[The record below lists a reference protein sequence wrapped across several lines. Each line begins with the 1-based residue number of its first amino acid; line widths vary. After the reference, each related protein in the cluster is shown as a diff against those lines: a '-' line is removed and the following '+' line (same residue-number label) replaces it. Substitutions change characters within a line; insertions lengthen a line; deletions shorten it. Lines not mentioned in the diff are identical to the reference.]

1 MACWLAFQVEDAV
14 TKMSSPRRPAR
25 PLRQFALA
33 MALASGTALLAVP
46 GFADA
51 AHAQK
56 KKKKDEEA
64 EAAKPVYSKPFVD
77 AYSPVNTAVG
87 TAGTDIA
94 ALKPQLEAL
103 VPLAV
108 SPDEQSALGG
118 LFYNAGVASKDSTL
132 QLRGMEMML
141 ASGKTKLEDVP
152 KFNFVAYQIAN
163 SLSQFEKA
171 RSYLQKTIDLGY
183 TAPNVTATELQ
194 LSMAELYFA
203 EEEHT
208 KGLAYLADAI
218 AARKAQGQPV
228 DPRWYRRGVSI
239 AYTHQIIPQVYD
251 FVQGWVIDNPTPE
264 VWRDAVNLTR
274 NLNDFDPPVMLDLLR
289 LGMKIG
295 TLTEKNDVI
304 LYVETADVRRLPK
317 EVRDVIEMAFA
328 TGKIAPGTDS
338 YIDDQLRQSKT
349 LMNEDKAAL
358 PALER
363 DAKVATAQLRTVI
376 AAGDAFLSYSD
387 YAKAV
392 GFYQRALTMPG
403 ADRDLVLTRLGI
415 AQIGAGDIAGAK
427 TTLAEVKGVRGPVAM
442 LWSAYAQTQGA
453 PAAAA
458 APAAGE

>member
-1 MACWLAFQVEDAV
+1 M
-14 TKMSSPRRPAR
+14 TNMSSPRRPAR

-56 KKKKDEEA
+56 KKKGEEA
-64 EAAKPVYSKPFVD
+64 EAPKPAYSKAFVD
-77 AYSPVNTAVG
+77 AYNPVNTAVTG
-87 TAGTDIA
+87 PAPDIA
-94 ALKPQLEAL
+94 ALKPQIEAL

-108 SPDEQSALGG
+108 SPDEQQALGG
-118 LFYNAGVASKDSTL
+118 LFYNAGIAGKDSAM

-141 ASGKTKLEDVP
+141 GSGKTKLEDVP
-152 KFNFVAYQIAN
+152 KFNFVSFQIAN

-171 RSYLQKTIDLGY
+171 RGFLQKAIDLNY

-239 AYTHQIIPQVYD
+239 AYTHQVIPQVYD

-317 EVRDVIEMAFA
+317 EVRDVIEMAYA
-328 TGKIAPGTDS
+328 SGKIAPGTDS

-349 LMNEDKAAL
+349 LMAEDKAAL
-358 PALER
+358 PVLER
-363 DAKVATAQLRTVI
+363 DAKAATAQLRTVI
-376 AAGDAFLSYSD
+376 AAGDAFLSYSE

-415 AQIGAGDIAGAK
+415 AQIGAGDTAGAK
-427 TTLAEVKGVRGPVAM
+427 ATLAEVKGVRGPVAM

-453 PAAAA
+453 AAPAA
-458 APAAGE
+458 APAAAE